1 MHMARQLGRRT
12 QLLGIL
18 DLVRVVEFD
27 GRNWLV
33 DDAADEAV

>member
-12 QLLGIL
+12 LLLEVL
-18 DLVRVVEFD
+18 DLVEVVKFD